1 MISALQGQEWI
12 MLFSSRVCL
21 RLEPVSEM
29 RGTTFDGPDFDRM
42 SNGISCGF
50 IESLVASKLLYEA
63 LTYNYLVAD
72 AMHAVVTI
80 VVPGILASEA
90 FWTFWVERRHS
101 RQRSPRRT
109 GFDHCVQGMRWYG
122 ELLSSSRRQCRHA
135 PGESYCGGRK
145 YRWREAAA
153 EKK

>member
-1 MISALQGQEWI
+1 

-63 LTYNYLVAD
+63 LTYNYLVA
-72 AMHAVVTI
+72 V
-80 VVPGILASEA
+80 L
-90 FWTFWVERRHS
+90 
-101 RQRSPRRT
+101 
-109 GFDHCVQGMRWYG
+109 CK
-122 ELLSSSRRQCRHA
+122 LLSLL
-135 PGESYCGGRK
+135 
-145 YRWREAAA
+145 
-153 EKK
+153 